1 MDIITG
7 KDRPGIVS
15 GKSRWNSPSVDKN
28 REDFFSHISRAA
40 GKAQE
45 EVEDKEE
52 TKNGSAGEVIRDSS
66 GKEDG
71 TSREAL
77 MRVIAEQREE
87 ILRKLK
93 NGDTGVRIPIGSM
106 SLTEEEWD
114 RLLDGF
120 DKAQEKIQESIREE
134 NGESLP
140 EKRPDTMVN
149 GDKVFEAE
157 DTGHDVK
164 SLEDLMSEVG
174 LEGKVE
180 EKSGFEKY
188 LTGVQVMTKTG
199 NCSVPAGIWG
209 RTDFPFWE
217 FFKEGTSAD
226 ALNNWQPSGP
236 QPNMLDQKVQR
247 NLQGIG
253 YGKVSILIPDKLQA
267 KMDADPAYAD
277 EIYRKVAEWKE
288 NYDAWDNAT
297 AASLG
302 MNVAAHQFSKSYCLQ
317 LDEDGNVENFTVV
330 GGGLDISG
338 KKENEDVEDNWLKR
352 RNAAILFHKQH
363 LARQGY
369 TGLTGTAGIVA
380 QEGEASPLSLL
391 RMALMAETLV
401 SPDVRKRSDAEV

>member
-1 MDIITG
+1 MC
-7 KDRPGIVS
+7 
-15 GKSRWNSPSVDKN
+15 
-28 REDFFSHISRAA
+28 
-40 GKAQE
+40 
-45 EVEDKEE
+45 
-52 TKNGSAGEVIRDSS
+52 SS
-66 GKEDG
+66 
-71 TSREAL
+71 
-77 MRVIAEQREE
+77 
-87 ILRKLK
+87 
-93 NGDTGVRIPIGSM
+93 
-106 SLTEEEWD
+106 
-114 RLLDGF
+114 
-120 DKAQEKIQESIREE
+120 
-134 NGESLP
+134 
-140 EKRPDTMVN
+140 
-149 GDKVFEAE
+149 
-157 DTGHDVK
+157 
-164 SLEDLMSEVG
+164 DL
-174 LEGKVE
+174 
-180 EKSGFEKY
+180 
-188 LTGVQVMTKTG
+188 
-199 NCSVPAGIWG
+199 
-209 RTDFPFWE
+209 
-217 FFKEGTSAD
+217 
-226 ALNNWQPSGP
+226 
-236 QPNMLDQKVQR
+236 
-247 NLQGIG
+247 LQGIG